1 MVFIQ
6 VETSLDN
13 PFWYENFNDLL
24 KVTINFYNNS
34 HKKATTTPEVCE
46 RRAQISNW
54 IHKFHQECGTLTP
67 YVEDAIEKLQDGSCL
82 FLMTAH
88 QPNLFAYSGV
98 LRKATL
104 NYVLAQKLSK
114 ILNIPVISFFGIADQ
129 DFTDDRWV
137 KSALLPDVER
147 RGGVL
152 ELRYNMTEK
161 VMLNKVAKPS
171 QQILDNWRS
180 TIISWFNGKLNSV
193 RLFCKSL
200 GIESSLEDNKIV
212 NNFEDFWRVVEE
224 AQARADNYSDFN
236 AFIMSK
242 IINDVWGYDTLF
254 SRFSECQQVFESEF
268 CFLLSNF
275 NEYSRYVKEITSS
288 EKVEGGVYEHE
299 CDTLPFWYHCDCG
312 GKVRL
317 MAEDQD
323 RPFVGHGRCLCCKK
337 EYRIDFHSKREPK
350 ISGILSK
357 ISARSLS
364 MPMVFFDGLK
374 VCSYV
379 GGVGGKGYLRQAKY
393 VAERLGIAFPPVVI
407 WRPKDLYLGVGQLD
421 ALMRYEEFSG
431 TFDLSK
437 YSEVMARLRDEI
449 SRVDEEVEELELKK
463 ESIIRDAGM
472 KKEDK
477 NEKIKAI
484 SIKQTKIRKESDF
497 PVLVRNLRILEN
509 VDSVMRL
516 HPCMVDYAVN
526 IGLKS
531 TSEQWLAFLMDNGRL
546 TSDVSLQSDFDDLFQ
561 LIESRVRNQ

>member
-1 MVFIQ
+1 MGLEFGCKDD
-6 VETSLDN
+6 EMT
-13 PFWYENFNDLL
+13 
-24 KVTINFYNNS
+24 
-34 HKKATTTPEVCE
+34 KK
-46 RRAQISNW
+46 
-54 IHKFHQECGTLTP
+54 
-67 YVEDAIEKLQDGSCL
+67 
-82 FLMTAH
+82 
-88 QPNLFAYSGV
+88 
-98 LRKATL
+98 
-104 NYVLAQKLSK
+104 
-114 ILNIPVISFFGIADQ
+114 
-129 DFTDDRWV
+129 
-137 KSALLPDVER
+137 
-147 RGGVL
+147 
-152 ELRYNMTEK
+152 
-161 VMLNKVAKPS
+161 
-171 QQILDNWRS
+171 
-180 TIISWFNGKLNSV
+180 
-193 RLFCKSL
+193 
-200 GIESSLEDNKIV
+200 
-212 NNFEDFWRVVEE
+212 FEDFWRVVEE

-288 EKVEGGVYEHE
+288 KKVEGGVYEHE
-299 CDTLPFWYHCDCG
+299 YDTLPFWYHCDCG

-323 RPFVGHGRCLCCKK
+323 RPFVGRGQCLRCKK

-350 ISGILSK
+350 ISGILSR

-374 VCSYV
+374 VCSYI

-393 VAERLGIAFPPVVI
+393 VAERLDIAFPPVVL
-407 WRPKDLYLGVGQLD
+407 WRPKDFYLGVGQLD

-437 YSEVMARLRDEI
+437 YSEVMAKLRDEV

-463 ESIIRDAGM
+463 ESIIRDVGM

-497 PVLVRNLRILEN
+497 PVLARNLRILEN

-516 HPCMVDYAVN
+516 HSCMVDYAVN

-546 TSDVSLQSDFDDLFQ
+546 TSNVSLQSGFDDLFQ
-561 LIESRVRNQ
+561 LIESRICNQ